1 MSWMSLSYNVH
12 YCHDEEGGRASPVL
26 PEVDE
31 EDAAGLAAMATAAR
45 LGRGV
50 ENARSKEAKSSR
62 SEMSQQGAECIGV
75 LKNRVGAPRNL
86 PYLNTGGHVTG
97 RSEINGQT

>member
-1 MSWMSLSYNVH
+1 MSWMSLSCSVH
-12 YCHDEEGGRASPVL
+12 HCHDEECGEASPAL

-31 EDAAGLAAMATAAR
+31 EDAAGVAAMATAAR

>member
-1 MSWMSLSYNVH
+1 MLLSCSVH
-12 YCHDEEGGRASPVL
+12 RCHDEEGGGTSPAL
-26 PEVDE
+26 PKVDE
-31 EDAAGLAAMATAAR
+31 EDAAGVAAMATAAR

-62 SEMSQQGAECIGV
+62 SEMSQQGAEGSGV

-86 PYLNTGGHVTG
+86 PCLNTGGHVTG